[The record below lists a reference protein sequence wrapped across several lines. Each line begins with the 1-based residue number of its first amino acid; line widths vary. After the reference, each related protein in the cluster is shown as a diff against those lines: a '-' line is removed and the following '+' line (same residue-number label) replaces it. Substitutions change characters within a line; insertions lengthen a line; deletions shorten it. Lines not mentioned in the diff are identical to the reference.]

1 MAWDP
6 VALYVFEVK
15 LSPEWSVVAQ
25 ASPEVL
31 VGGSVRCWIKVSI
44 CEDVVDLP
52 SGFVSGVSC
61 EHLFVLRVAVFS
73 NVV

>member
-1 MAWDP
+1 MDS

-15 LSPEWSVVAQ
+15 LSPDWSVVAQ

-31 VGGSVRCWIKVSI
+31 IGGPVRCWIKMSV
-44 CEDVVDLP
+44 CENVVDVS
-52 SGFVSGVSC
+52 SGFISRVSC

-73 NVV
+73 DIV